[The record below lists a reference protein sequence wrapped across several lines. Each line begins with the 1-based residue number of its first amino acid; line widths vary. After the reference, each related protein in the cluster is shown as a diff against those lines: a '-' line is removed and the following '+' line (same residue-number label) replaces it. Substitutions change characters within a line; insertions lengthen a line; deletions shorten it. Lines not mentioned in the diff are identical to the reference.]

1 MWSAEGNFL
10 SADVNVFYMKFFKF
24 FSCALLLSGVTLSE
38 AQERRTYS
46 QVHEWR
52 SDYQEDL
59 PEWLFG
65 CQDSFFWGVSD
76 PYLVPDVAREQAL
89 QRALFLYALRE
100 GVEVRMLQ
108 DYFLVTETDYGI
120 DKQSNK
126 LMLLFSLNFKVE
138 GVVYEV
144 LHQHNS
150 RYGEVYVA
158 ITVRKDTS
166 GTGCLSGVSEF
177 MQVVKENDKFD
188 TGYRILLNMKAS
200 MFDVVDSTF
209 FLNSGNVDV
218 CRIVSRIN
226 DEFLYFP
233 KDCYRYRGHPPG
245 EDQEKGRCMQNSFWC
260 AQLESLLF
268 VLSEH
273 VFDAI
278 NVKNTGE
285 VYGSQIKELKREVV
299 KDCVRVFM
307 DGCYVRD
314 NRLGI
319 DWRVVGSFN

>member
-1 MWSAEGNFL
+1 
-10 SADVNVFYMKFFKF
+10 MKFFKF
-24 FSCALLLSGVTLSE
+24 FPCALLVFGVALSE

-46 QVHEWR
+46 QVYEWR
-52 SDYQEDL
+52 ADYQEDL

-65 CQDSFFWGVSD
+65 CQDSFFLGVSD
-76 PYLVPDVAREQAL
+76 PYLSPDIAREQAL

-100 GVEVRMLQ
+100 GVEIRMLQ
-108 DYFLVTETDYGI
+108 DYFLVSETNYGI

-126 LMLLFSLNFKVE
+126 LMLLLSLNFKVE

-144 LHQHNS
+144 LHQHSS

-158 ITVRKDTS
+158 VTVRKDTS

-188 TGYRILLNMKAS
+188 TGYRILLNMKTS
-200 MFDVVDSTF
+200 MSDVVDSTF

-226 DEFLYFP
+226 DELLYFP
-233 KDCYRYRGHPPG
+233 KDCYRYRGNQPG
-245 EDQEKGRCMQNSFWC
+245 ENQEKGRGMQNSFWC

-268 VLSEH
+268 FLSGH
-273 VFDAI
+273 VFDNI
-278 NVKNTGE
+278 YLKNTGE
-285 VYGSQIKELKREVV
+285 IYDSQIKELKREVV
-299 KDCVRVFM
+299 RDYVRVFM
-307 DGCYVRD
+307 DGCYIRD
-314 NRLGI
+314 NRLGVN
-319 DWRVVGSFN
+319 WRVVGGIDHVEAFNQMIY